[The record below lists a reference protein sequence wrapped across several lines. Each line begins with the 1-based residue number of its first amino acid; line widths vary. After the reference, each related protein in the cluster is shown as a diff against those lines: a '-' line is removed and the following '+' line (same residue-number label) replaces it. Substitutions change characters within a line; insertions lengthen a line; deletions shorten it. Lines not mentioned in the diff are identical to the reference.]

1 MRILLVEDHRDSAN
15 MLALVLRGAGH
26 DVLAVGT
33 AAEALRACGAWTFDL
48 MISDIGLPDLNGWDL
63 LARVRAHC
71 AVPAIALTA
80 FGSQEDRERSRAAG
94 FDAHL
99 PKPVDFKTLTAVVA
113 TYADPAPTPPPG
125 L

>member
-1 MRILLVEDHRDSAN
+1 MPVRQRSAHVALL
-15 MLALVLRGAGH
+15 LRGNGH

-33 AAEALRACGAWTFDL
+33 AGEAFRACGEAAFDL
-48 MISDIGLPDLNGWDL
+48 LISDIGLPDFDGWEL
-63 LARVRAHC
+63 LARLRAHC

-80 FGSQEDRERSRAAG
+80 FNSHEDRERSRAAG

-113 TYADPAPTPPPG
+113 RYGAPSA
-125 L
+125 

>member
-33 AAEALRACGAWTFDL
+33 AGEALRACGEASFDL
-48 MISDIGLPDLNGWDL
+48 LISDIGLPDFDGWEL
-63 LARVRAHC
+63 LARLRAHC
-71 AVPAIALTA
+71 AIPAIALTA
-80 FGSQEDRERSRAAG
+80 FNSHEDRERSRAAG

-113 TYADPAPTPPPG
+113 SYAGPGPAPLPKP
-125 L
+125 